1 MPLYRY
7 LATHP
12 GRCPD
17 CRDGFERLQKVGEPA
32 LTECPTCGNKV
43 GRTAAEATFAP
54 KILRTPGHSEAK
66 AAGFTVYKKLGQGEY
81 ERQ

>member
-1 MPLYRY
+1 MPLHTYK
-7 LATHP
+7 AVNP

-17 CRDGFERLQKVGEPA
+17 CRDGFERLQKVSDPA
-32 LTECPTCGNKV
+32 LTECPTCGLPIERAV
-43 GRTAAEATFAP
+43 AEATFAP
-54 KILRTPGHSEAK
+54 KILRIPGANEAK